1 MNMGLI
7 QKAIREIATVTLI
20 CGTGLFFFELLVT
33 YVFWTYQEEFTGDFM
48 QIEFFSNLINTMVGS
63 KAGTTV
69 GPATLQSLAWI
80 HPLVLSL
87 FFAQIITTATRVP
100 AGEVDSGTADVL
112 LALPISRWTL
122 YIHETVVALA
132 SGLFLLAMAVLGHL
146 AGNQLIP
153 SDGRLPLDHVLLIV
167 ANLFTLYMCIGA
179 MAFFLS
185 TYANSRGRAVGG
197 SVGILIVLLLWNF
210 VEQYWDPAEKVAFLN
225 ILSYYKPAPILD
237 TGVIPWKNMSV
248 LAGLAGLLWGLGGLH
263 FHRRDINT
271 L

>member
-1 MNMGLI
+1 MNTGLLH
-7 QKAIREIATVTLI
+7 KSIREISPVTLI
-20 CGTGLFFFELLVT
+20 CGTGLFFFEMLVT
-33 YVFWTYQEEFTGDFM
+33 YVFWTYQKEFMGDFM
-48 QIEFFSNLINTMVGS
+48 QIEFFSNIINTMVGS

-87 FFAQIITTATRVP
+87 FFAHVITTATRVP

-112 LALPISRWTL
+112 LSLPVSRWTL
-122 YIHETVVALA
+122 YTHEAIVGMG
-132 SGLFLLAMAVLGHL
+132 SGLFLIGMALLGHL
-146 AGNQLIP
+146 VGNQFIP
-153 SDGRLPLDHVLLIV
+153 AEGRIPFDHVLVIV
-167 ANLFTLYMCIGA
+167 VNLFMLYICVGSIA
-179 MAFFLS
+179 CLLS

-197 SVGILIVLLLWNF
+197 SVGILIAFLLWNF
-210 VEQYWDPAEKVAFLN
+210 VEQYWEPADKIAFLN

-237 TGVIPWKNMSV
+237 TGVVPWRDMTV
-248 LAGLAGLLWGLGGLH
+248 LLGISGLLWGLGGAH